1 MILREAK
8 ENSSGL
14 KMQNSADWGGGS
26 GRQRQ
31 AQAEEGKKII
41 GSGTGFVFGDFIE
54 REVFMVGGI

>member
-14 KMQNSADWGGGS
+14 KMQNSADWGGS

-31 AQAEEGKKII
+31 AQAEEGKK
-41 GSGTGFVFGDFIE
+41 
-54 REVFMVGGI
+54 